1 MCIMSKYKILTKC
14 QISSSKN
21 LETIINLGFLPPVNE
36 MFSVKTKNIKQ
47 NFFNTELM
55 YCYKSNLAQIN
66 TIVDKEIIFPK
77 NYPYTSST
85 TKILRDNFKD
95 LKKDIDKILESYKRN
110 FIIDIGS
117 NDGNLLQN
125 FKENYKVLGI
135 TPEAIGKQAIKKG
148 IPTILKY
155 FDENTTKLIIKNYR
169 KADVV
174 TATNVFA
181 HIDNPKKVLRNISK
195 VLNKNGIFVSESHY
209 FLSFIDT
216 LQYDTIYH
224 EHLRYYS
231 LSSLKF
237 LLNQV
242 GYNIFDVKKIKTHGG
257 SIRVFASRSKKYKI
271 SKRVSEM
278 LDYEKKI
285 LNRKTFLKFKKNVL
299 QSKLD
304 LHKIF
309 SNLKKNRKKIFGVSA
324 PSRATTLINY
334 VGINEDIIDCI
345 LEIDGS
351 KKIGKY
357 LPGTKIPIKNEN
369 IILREKP
376 EYLIIFSWHIYK
388 EIISNLKKK
397 GYKGKFII
405 PLPKPKII
413 N

>member
-1 MCIMSKYKILTKC
+1 MSKYKILTKC
-14 QISSSKN
+14 QISSSKK

-36 MFSVKTKNIKQ
+36 MFKINNSNMNQ
-47 NFFNTELM
+47 NFFNTELL
-55 YCYKSNLAQIN
+55 YCYKSKLAQIN

-77 NYPYTSST
+77 SYPYTSST
-85 TKILRDNFKD
+85 TKNLRDNFKD
-95 LKKDIDKILESYKRN
+95 LRKHIDKILNSNHRN

-125 FKENYKVLGI
+125 FKDEYKVLGV
-135 TPEAIGKQAIKKG
+135 TPERIGRLAIRKG
-148 IPTILKY
+148 IPTILRY
-155 FDENTTKLIIKNYR
+155 FDDKTSDLILNKYG
-169 KADVV
+169 KASVV

-181 HIDNPKKVLRNISK
+181 HIDNPKKVLKNISK
-195 VLNKNGIFVSESHY
+195 ILEKDGIFVSESHY
-209 FLSFIDT
+209 FISLIKT

-237 LLNQV
+237 LLNQL
-242 GYNIFDVKKIKTHGG
+242 GFIIFDVKKIQTHGG
-257 SIRVFASRSKKYKI
+257 SIRVFASRSKRYKI
-271 SKRVSEM
+271 SKNVKKLLSF
-278 LDYEKKI
+278 EKKF
-285 LNRKTFLKFKKNVL
+285 LTKKTFSTFKRNVV

-304 LHKIF
+304 LHQII
-309 SNLKKNRKKIFGVSA
+309 SDLKKRGNKIFGVSS

-334 VGINEDIIDCI
+334 VGIDENIIDCI
-345 LEIDGS
+345 LEINGS

-369 IILREKP
+369 IILKEKP
-376 EYLIIFSWHIYK
+376 DYLLILSWHIYK
-388 EIISNLKKK
+388 DIINNLKKK

-413 N
+413 K